1 MGDDDKAVDKILRDW
16 YVGAVD
22 IVPAP
27 RSLVDGVIAAETE
40 PQKLY
45 SDMATLLGW
54 YLEKGCPPELFASAF
69 CAALHFRMGSKAS
82 KRLIREMGKP
92 DFHKMMERWAIAQI
106 FRATPGTNKSEFARN
121 LAAVNGKMIKDR
133 GAFRVGTGTQDE
145 KAMRKYVDR
154 ALKEFKP

>member
-54 YLEKGCPPELFASAF
+54 YLEKGCPPELFVSAF
-69 CAALHFRMGSKAS
+69 CRRSFAAAEVAS
-82 KRLIREMGKP
+82 VVPTTRPTTSCARVPLPRRLQCR
-92 DFHKMMERWAIAQI
+92 D
-106 FRATPGTNKSEFARN
+106 
-121 LAAVNGKMIKDR
+121 
-133 GAFRVGTGTQDE
+133 
-145 KAMRKYVDR
+145 
-154 ALKEFKP
+154 